1 MLSLRFIRPVQR
13 YCENIIVTRTA
24 NYKGRFMN
32 FELTDEQ
39 KIIQQ
44 TAREFAQAE
53 LAPGVI
59 ERDEKKIW
67 PRDAVKKMAELGFMG
82 MMVDPRYNGGGMDAI
97 SYTIAMEEIARVDA
111 SAAVIMSV
119 NNSLVCYLL
128 EKYGSDYIREKY
140 LTRLAS
146 GEKLGAFSLSEP
158 QSGSDA
164 SNMKTIA
171 QRQGNHYIVNG
182 TKNWVT
188 NGINSDY
195 VILFAITEQGIG
207 HRGISAFLV
216 EKGWEGFSPGK
227 PENKLG
233 IRASDTSELYFDNVK
248 IPLEN
253 RIGEEGMGFKIA
265 LATLDGG
272 RIGIASQ
279 ALGIAQAALDAS
291 ISYSK
296 ERVQFGK
303 PISSFQGIQYKLA
316 DMAMEVEAA
325 RLLIRRAAFAKDQ
338 GVYYG
343 HLASMAK
350 VYASEVA
357 MRASTNCVQIH
368 GGYGYIRE
376 TGVERLMRDA
386 KITQIYEG
394 TSEIQRMVIARGLLK

>member
-1 MLSLRFIRPVQR
+1 
-13 YCENIIVTRTA
+13 
-24 NYKGRFMN
+24 MN
-32 FELTDEQ
+32 FNLTEEQ
-39 KIIQQ
+39 QLIQK
-44 TAREFAQAE
+44 TVREFASIE

-67 PRDAVKKMAELGFMG
+67 PKEAIQKMGELGFMG
-82 MMVDPRYNGGGMDAI
+82 MMVSEKWDGGGMDAV
-97 SYTIAMEEIARVDA
+97 SYAIAMEEISIVDA
-111 SAAVIMSV
+111 SAAVVMSV

-128 EKYGSDYIREKY
+128 EKFASDELKEKY
-140 LTRLAS
+140 LKPLAK
-146 GEKLGAFSLSEP
+146 GEKIGAFSLSEP

-171 QRQGNHYIVNG
+171 QINGDHYIVNG

-195 VILFAITEQGIG
+195 VILFAITTQGIG
-207 HRGISAFLV
+207 HKGISAFIV
-216 EKGWEGFSPGK
+216 EKGWDGFEPGK
-227 PENKLG
+227 PEDKLG

-248 IPLEN
+248 IPISN
-253 RIGEEGMGFKIA
+253 RIGEEGQGFKIA
-265 LATLDGG
+265 LSTLDGG

-279 ALGIAQAALDAS
+279 ALGIAQASLDAS

-303 PISSFQGIQYKLA
+303 PISMQQAVQFKIA
-316 DMAMEVEAA
+316 DMAMEIEAA
-325 RLLIRRAAFAKDQ
+325 RLLIHKSAMMKDSGQ
-338 GVYYG
+338 KYG
-343 HLASMAK
+343 HMASMAK

-368 GGYGYIRE
+368 GGYGYMRE
-376 TGVERLMRDA
+376 SGVERLMRDA

-394 TSEIQRMVIARGLLK
+394 TSEIQRVVIARSLL